1 MELTRQT
8 IAFTTEA
15 DWLNARKGDVT
26 STEAAGL
33 FDAGAYDNSRTFYEL
48 YNIKS
53 GLLAPAPFK
62 GSDRTK
68 WGNRLESAIA
78 FGIAEDYGL
87 IVEPFKVYMRIP
99 EVRMGSSF
107 DFRIVGLADD
117 YAGDETIRN
126 VFREHGHGIMEV
138 KNIDA
143 MQFRRNWIDDGESI
157 EATPQIEMQ
166 VQHQLEVAD
175 LNWSL
180 IAPLVGGNTPKVV
193 VRERDLEVGAMIRA
207 KAAELWDRVAAGNPP
222 EPNFERD
229 ADTISKLYVNN
240 NGVEIDMSDNDRLI
254 TLCAEHEA
262 AKVEKSAA
270 EKRQKAAKAEIL
282 TIIEAAKTVHAGAFK
297 IGAGTNKESYRA
309 YHKEAGERWTITKS
323 IIPAADIE
331 ATVPAYRN
339 VRIGAAA

>member
-143 MQFRRNWIDDGESI
+143 MQFRRNWIDDGETI

-339 VRIGAAA
+339 VRIRVAA